1 MSGGPATSDTDP
13 ASAAAVAEL
22 QARAG
27 AALVRFGNPV
37 REEDGGLGFEYEG
50 ALCSLRAV
58 NLVPGLDVLT
68 LTCVLAWDRPLKPQ
82 LHKRVAERNGALQFG
97 SIAVVA
103 HEKLADVI
111 LRYTFPAA
119 GLDDQALAT
128 MLLLVLSGA
137 GRARHGLLP

>member
-1 MSGGPATSDTDP
+1 M
-13 ASAAAVAEL
+13 

-27 AALVRFGNPV
+27 ACLGRYDVDVRI
-37 REEDGGLGFEYEG
+37 EDGGLGFEFDG

-58 NLVPGLDVLT
+58 NLAPGLDVLT

-82 LHKRVAERNGALQFG
+82 LHKRVAERNAALQFG
-97 SIAVVA
+97 SITVVG
-103 HEKLADVI
+103 HDKQADVI

-119 GLDDQALAT
+119 GLDDEALTT

-137 GRARHGLLP
+137 GRARQGLLP

>member
-1 MSGGPATSDTDP
+1 MTGTDSADP
-13 ASAAAVAEL
+13 AVEEL
-22 QARAG
+22 QVRAG
-27 AALVRFGNPV
+27 ACLMSYEIQVRV
-37 REEDGGLGFEYEG
+37 EAGGLGFEYDG

-58 NLVPGLDVLT
+58 SLAPGLEVLT

-82 LHKRVAERNGALQFG
+82 LHKRVAERNAALQFG
-97 SIAVVA
+97 SITVVG

-119 GLDDQALAT
+119 GLTDEALAT

-137 GRARHGLLP
+137 GRARHGLVP

>member
-1 MSGGPATSDTDP
+1 MSGDRETEPGLDP
-13 ASAAAVAEL
+13 LVEL

-27 AALVRFGNPV
+27 ACLGLYDIDVRVDDDSSLRF
-37 REEDGGLGFEYEG
+37 DYEG
-50 ALCSLRAV
+50 ALCSLGAV
-58 NLVPGLDVLT
+58 TLVPGLDVLT

-82 LHKRVAERNGALQFG
+82 LHKRVAERNNALQFG
-97 SIAVVA
+97 SIAVMGRD
-103 HEKLADVI
+103 KLADVV

-137 GRARHGLLP
+137 GHARQGLLP